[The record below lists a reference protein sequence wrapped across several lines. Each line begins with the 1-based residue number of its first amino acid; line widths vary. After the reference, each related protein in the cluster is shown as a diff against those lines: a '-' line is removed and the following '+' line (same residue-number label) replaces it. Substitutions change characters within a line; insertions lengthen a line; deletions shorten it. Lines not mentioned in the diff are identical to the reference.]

1 MRMRMEFDTVIIGA
15 GPAGLATAIRLKQL
29 ARAERR
35 QISVCVLEKRPAVGG
50 GALTGAVLFKP
61 RALNELIPDWPAREN
76 PLKLAVERDE
86 VHFFTG
92 PDATVK
98 APREHV
104 PRALH
109 NEGDY
114 IVELAALC
122 HWLAERAE
130 ALGVDILTGAQAVDL
145 SIDGANIIRGVL
157 ADAGQDLDGRQH
169 NDESGL
175 ELHAGYTVFAEGS
188 RGKLGERVIRHYSL
202 DRGSDLQRYGLG
214 IKETWQAQAARHRPG
229 LVICGGGWPLFGPGL
244 SGGFFIY
251 HQAQNRISLGL
262 IVRLNQLVTG
272 PDIERQFERFK
283 QHPEVGRFLTDGRRL
298 SRYSAKITRGGY
310 FSLPKMV
317 MPGGILVGCDAG
329 TLNFSELRLPASLLP
344 AHIDPGS
351 LSLPMIKGSHT
362 AMKSGMLAAETIFAA
377 LAGGDEGGRELDNY
391 YSRLKQSWLYEEL
404 YGSGDDPEF

>member
-1 MRMRMEFDTVIIGA
+1 MRMEFDTVIIGA

-35 QISVCVLEKRPAVGG
+35 QVSVCVLEKRPAVGG
-50 GALTGAVLFKP
+50 GVLTGAVLFKP
-61 RALNELIPDWPAREN
+61 RALNELIPDWQAREN

-157 ADAGQDLDGRQH
+157 AGAGQDLDRRQH

-188 RGKLGERVIRHYSL
+188 RGKLGERVIRHYGL

-214 IKETWQAQAARHRPG
+214 IKETWQAHAARHRPG
-229 LVICGGGWPLFGPGL
+229 LVICGGGWPLCGRGL

-251 HQAQNRISLGL
+251 HQAQNRICLGL

-272 PDIERQFERFK
+272 PDIEQQFERFK

-344 AHIDPGS
+344 ANIDPGS

-391 YSRLKQSWLYEEL
+391 YSRLKQSWLHEEL